1 MVKIKLLFLLC
12 VLFSI
17 NACSLIGKKDKNP
30 EIADNGTTESEQT
43 ISDQNAADEDTSVAE
58 TDVEDTETDAINN
71 DSSETESS
79 IEDIDDLFETDD
91 LSVSNQDITTNP
103 IASADELDV
112 YEDVIQSMQDEI
124 TRLRSQ
130 LDTATEEIY
139 KLKAKSQI
147 WENPFSIYNKEIIL
161 TNGSTVYGNI
171 TYQDQDIL
179 FVETLI
185 GGLTLQRNAVK
196 RVIENVTQI
205 PDSSNAD
212 NATRRDDIIEIK
224 KDEDGTIF
232 EPSTKLLANAILL
245 GDVTEEV
252 DFRGN
257 RILSGD
263 IKNIGEARADFV
275 KINFIFRMNWQ
286 GTTKSLTAFV
296 RGSKHVFLESNIE
309 SDSSIEIGAVAN
321 FELVVPQDFGTF
333 IGYSYTIDWEQY
345 DE

>member
-1 MVKIKLLFLLC
+1 MVKTKLLLLLC
-12 VLFSI
+12 IIFLI
-17 NACSLIGKKDKNP
+17 HACSLIGKKNKNK
-30 EIADNGTTESEQT
+30 EIEENLNPDSELIAEEVDNDIINDDTDTSDNNDINLTEDES
-43 ISDQNAADEDTSVAE
+43 ADEDVELTSA
-58 TDVEDTETDAINN
+58 
-71 DSSETESS
+71 
-79 IEDIDDLFETDD
+79 IEDIDDLLIGGGNAST
-91 LSVSNQDITTNP
+91 NQPSD
-103 IASADELDV
+103 DELIVYADV
-112 YEDVIQSMQDEI
+112 LRDMQDEI
-124 TRLRSQ
+124 TKLRSE
-130 LDTATEEIY
+130 LETATEEIY

-185 GGLTLQRNAVK
+185 GGLTLQRNTVK
-196 RVIENVTQI
+196 RVIENVTQL
-205 PDSSNAD
+205 PDSSNATD
-212 NATRRDDIIEIK
+212 ATRRDDIIEIK

-232 EPSTKLLANAILL
+232 DPSTKLLANTILL

-263 IKNIGEARADFV
+263 VKNIGEARADFV

-296 RGSKHVFLESNIE
+296 RGSKHIFPDSNIE

-333 IGYSYTIDWEQY
+333 IGYSYSLDWEQY
-345 DE
+345 DN

>member
-1 MVKIKLLFLLC
+1 MVKIKLLFLLFT
-12 VLFSI
+12 LFAI
-17 NACSLIGKKDKNP
+17 NACGFIGKKDKNP
-30 EIADNGTTESEQT
+30 EVVDETLIQSEET
-43 ISDQNAADEDTSVAE
+43 ISDSDGVSIDDTTNDADMFNVEPENQDSISATNED
-58 TDVEDTETDAINN
+58 
-71 DSSETESS
+71 ESS
-79 IEDIDDLFETDD
+79 IEDINDLFI
-91 LSVSNQDITTNP
+91 SNQDTTQNL
-103 IASADELDV
+103 IVSDDELDV
-112 YEDVIQSMQDEI
+112 YQDVIQNMQDEI

-171 TYQDQDIL
+171 TYQDQDVL

-205 PDSSNAD
+205 PDSSSMAD
-212 NATRRDDIIEIK
+212 GTRRDDIIEIK

-263 IKNIGEARADFV
+263 IKNIGESRADFV

-296 RGSKHVFLESNIE
+296 RGSKHVFPESNIE

-345 DE
+345 DQ

>member
-1 MVKIKLLFLLC
+1 MVKIKLLFLLFT
-12 VLFSI
+12 LFAI
-17 NACSLIGKKDKNP
+17 NACGFIGKKDKNP
-30 EIADNGTTESEQT
+30 EVVDETLIQSEEA
-43 ISDQNAADEDTSVAE
+43 ISDSDDTSIDDTTNDA
-58 TDVEDTETDAINN
+58 DMFNVEPENQ
-71 DSSETESS
+71 DSISATNEDENS
-79 IEDIDDLFETDD
+79 IEDINDLFI
-91 LSVSNQDITTNP
+91 SNQDTTQNLT
-103 IASADELDV
+103 ISDDELDV
-112 YEDVIQSMQDEI
+112 YQDVIQNMQDEI

-130 LDTATEEIY
+130 LDTATKEIY

-171 TYQDQDIL
+171 TYQDQDVL

-205 PDSSNAD
+205 PDSSGTAD
-212 NATRRDDIIEIK
+212 GTRRDDIIEIK

-263 IKNIGEARADFV
+263 IKNIGESRADFV

-296 RGSKHVFLESNIE
+296 RGSKHVFPESNIE

-345 DE
+345 DQ